1 MDKTQSARHS
11 QAQQKEEDP
20 LSYNI
25 DEIFESFTFN
35 LYKKEVS
42 RKSIRSEKQN
52 DETLKE
58 VQDDEVLFK
67 RTDEDLIIVAI
78 VSTTLSQATA
88 YNVTMLSEKISQE
101 ELDKN
106 KLKDEVINLR
116 VEMHKRRK
124 VEDETTPLRATI
136 MV

>member
-1 MDKTQSARHS
+1 M
-11 QAQQKEEDP
+11 
-20 LSYNI
+20 
-25 DEIFESFTFN
+25 FE
-35 LYKKEVS
+35 
-42 RKSIRSEKQN
+42 
-52 DETLKE
+52 
-58 VQDDEVLFK
+58 